1 MTATV
6 IISSYTKKNSFII
19 LHDRS
24 GNKKYKYKKTEQQK
38 ANSFMKKN
46 Y

>member
-24 GNKKYKYKKTEQQK
+24 GNKKYKYKKL
-38 ANSFMKKN
+38 NSRKQIVS
-46 Y
+46 